1 MGILDA
7 KRAAGHKAATLIES
21 GMIVGLGSGSTSACF
36 IEALIQRV
44 KQEKL
49 KIETVASSHESAH
62 LAKAGGLH
70 VIELNAAPRVDLTI
84 DGADEIDPKKRMIKG
99 GGGAHTKEKIL
110 AIASSEMVVIVDE
123 TKLVSSLG
131 REKLPVEI
139 LFYGSPST
147 RSQIE
152 KMGYQGKWRLNK
164 DGSLFLTESGNL
176 LFDIQFNTLLSDP
189 EFHDTQLRQIP
200 GVIATGFFFNLAGR
214 VLIGHLDGITT
225 IQQ

>member
-1 MGILDA
+1 MEILAA
-7 KRAAGHKAATLIES
+7 KRAAGHRAATFVEE

-49 KIETVASSHESAH
+49 RIETVASSLQSAQ

-70 VIELNAAPRVDLTI
+70 VIELNAAPRVDLTV

-99 GGGAHTKEKIL
+99 GGGAHVREKIL
-110 AIASSEMVVIVDE
+110 ATASSEMVVIIDE
-123 TKLVSSLG
+123 SKLVQALG

-152 KMGYQGKWRLNK
+152 KAGYQGKWRLNK
-164 DGSLFLTESGNL
+164 DGSLFITENGNP
-176 LFDIQFNTLLSDP
+176 LFDITLSRLLSHP
-189 EFHDTQLRQIP
+189 EDEDSKLRQIP
-200 GVIATGFFFNLAGR
+200 GVVDTGFFFNLAGR
-214 VLIGHLDGITT
+214 VLIGHADGTVT
-225 IQQ
+225 LQK